1 MRKSLSV
8 ELRQG
13 KFVLNTNVLR
23 RTKKSSNEGISKNSL
38 NPNINLLR
46 DAMKQW
52 HVSMRISINFLFPCM
67 ITGLNSPR
75 WLSNAILLKLL
86 HHDLDKKLEKGGG
99 SLSFT
104 DFVLSPLKYYRS
116 GKIVR
121 LNILSKSLVSSQKT
135 SDGRCYQFLF
145 PLHFCF

>member
-1 MRKSLSV
+1 MFFPQAFYLLTFIIEIEVSTKIMRKSLSV

-23 RTKKSSNEGISKNSL
+23 RKKKSSNEGISKNSL

-86 HHDLDKKLEKGGG
+86 HHDLDKKLEKDWRIAFLYG
-99 SLSFT
+99 FCPI
-104 DFVLSPLKYYRS
+104 SPK
-116 GKIVR
+116 
-121 LNILSKSLVSSQKT
+121 ILSLRKNSKT
-135 SDGRCYQFLF
+135 EHSF
-145 PLHFCF
+145 

>member
-1 MRKSLSV
+1 MFFPQAFYLLTFIIEIEVSTKIMRKSLSV

-86 HHDLDKKLEKGGG
+86 HHDLDKKLEKDWRIAFLYG
-99 SLSFT
+99 FCPI
-104 DFVLSPLKYYRS
+104 SPK
-116 GKIVR
+116 
-121 LNILSKSLVSSQKT
+121 ILSLRKNSKT
-135 SDGRCYQFLF
+135 EHSF
-145 PLHFCF
+145 